1 MILIH
6 TFVCTVWQLKGRG
19 IVLLE
24 TGQVFFLEKT
34 LFLHLFVF
42 FCWLVLGKFCEN
54 LPFVHTLLVY
64 LEIVFL
70 HVHLSEVISQCVCCK
85 TNYTVLA

>member
-1 MILIH
+1 VATEGKGDRFVGNRPGIFFGQDTFF
-6 TFVCTVWQLKGRG
+6 TFVC
-19 IVLLE
+19 
-24 TGQVFFLEKT
+24 
-34 LFLHLFVF
+34 F

-85 TNYTVLA
+85 TNYTVA